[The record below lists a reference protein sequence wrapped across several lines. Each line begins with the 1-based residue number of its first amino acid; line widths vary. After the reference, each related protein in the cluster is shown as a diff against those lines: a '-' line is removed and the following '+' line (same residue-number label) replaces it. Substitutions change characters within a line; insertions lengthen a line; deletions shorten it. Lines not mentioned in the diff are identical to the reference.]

1 MWVLLIDLVSKRL
14 AELIALNL
22 KHIVGIKVRRETL
35 FFLPKSV
42 LVHKISVFKIMHND
56 CTWTFQDF

>member
-1 MWVLLIDLVSKRL
+1 MWVLLIGLVFKRL
-14 AELIALNL
+14 AESIALE
-22 KHIVGIKVRRETL
+22 HIVGIKVRRETL
-35 FFLPKSV
+35 VFLPKSV